1 MRVIFKHCTVMR
13 QRQFDNVCFF
23 MSHTFGLKD
32 AFVFAVEALFDAF
45 QDIKLL
51 LFRSYQIT
59 DF

>member
-1 MRVIFKHCTVMR
+1 MR

-51 LFRSYQIT
+51 LFGSYQIT
-59 DF
+59 DFWD